1 MTGAER
7 RAALAASRICLIV
20 GEASCRG
27 PWETATRRAVEAGVI
42 GMVQLREKEVDDR
55 EFVRRAHRLVEI
67 ARPAGLLVL
76 VNDRVAL
83 ALEADADGAHVG
95 EDDLPAREA
104 RGLLGP
110 ERLLG
115 VSTHD
120 AAEVAAA
127 AGLGADYA
135 GLGPCFSTTT
145 KRLSRAPQGPA
156 LVAACVARTT
166 LPLFPIGGVT
176 PENVSSLVAAGARRV
191 AVGSGILGAEDP
203 AAAARAIAA
212 ALPPLPSPRR

>member
-1 MTGAER
+1 MTGADR

-27 PWETATRRAVEAGVI
+27 TWEIATRRAVEAGVI
-42 GMVQLREKEVDDR
+42 GMVQLREKDVDDR
-55 EFVRRAHRLVEI
+55 EFVRRARRLLEI
-67 ARPAGLLVL
+67 ARPAGALVVL
-76 VNDRVAL
+76 NDRVSLVA
-83 ALEADADGAHVG
+83 EVDADGAHVG
-95 EDDLPAREA
+95 EDDLAAREA

-120 AAEVAAA
+120 ADEVAAA

-135 GLGPCFSTTT
+135 GLGPCFPTTT

-156 LVAACVARTT
+156 LVAACAARTT

-176 PENVSSLVAAGARRV
+176 PENVASLVAAGARRV
-191 AVGSGILGAEDP
+191 AVGSGIVGAADP
-203 AAAARAIAA
+203 AAAARSIGD
-212 ALPPLPSPRR
+212 ALRRNPIPS